1 MLAPPSSVVAQ
12 DSRSNGSPDH
22 KNTNTSTNTT
32 SSEDQ
37 ENPYKHNRINILNC
51 EILGILP
58 LHTFRSLKRKS

>member
-1 MLAPPSSVVAQ
+1 MPAPPSSVVAQ

-37 ENPYKHNRINILNC
+37 ENPYKHNRINILNG
-51 EILGILP
+51 EILGIFP
-58 LHTFRSLKRKS
+58 FIHFDV

>member
-37 ENPYKHNRINILNC
+37 ENSYGNDYICILNGQ
-51 EILGILP
+51 IIGILP
-58 LHTFRSLKRKS
+58 LHTF